1 MVDGGMQVPRLEDLI
16 REYTARKVELDAR
29 GVYFLRDITDEQAER
44 FSKALLIMA
53 SERAGRPDAPITIY
67 INSGGGSVGAGLAM
81 MEMIYR
87 MRQQYE
93 AKVHTIV
100 TGYAYSMGAIV
111 VQAGD
116 RRSMGR
122 LSTMM
127 LHGGTWI
134 LTGEADKIF
143 HDYHKLAVHYEAMI
157 SELFA
162 TRSGK
167 HDANWW
173 REFIY
178 SGHDR
183 FLTAQ
188 ECLDLGLVDDL
199 LDNPLA
205 SSEEPPS

>member
-1 MVDGGMQVPRLEDLI
+1 MVDPGMQVPRLEDLI
-16 REYTARKVELDAR
+16 REHAARKAELDFH

-44 FSKALLIMA
+44 FAKALLIMA
-53 SERAGRPDAPITIY
+53 SSRAGREDAPITIY
-67 INSGGGSVGAGLAM
+67 VNSGGGSVGAGLAV

-87 MRQQYE
+87 MRQQYQV
-93 AKVHTIV
+93 KVHTIV

-116 RRSMGR
+116 WRSMGR

-134 LTGEADKIF
+134 LTGDADKIF
-143 HDYHKLAVHYEAMI
+143 RDYQKLAVHYEMII

-162 TRSGK
+162 ARSGK
-167 HDANWW
+167 NDANWW

-188 ECLDLGLVDDL
+188 ECLDLGLVDEL
-199 LDNPLA
+199 LDVPLV
-205 SSEEPPS
+205 S

>member
-1 MVDGGMQVPRLEDLI
+1 MLSHSMEVPRLEDLI
-16 REYTARKVELDAR
+16 REYVARKAELDAR

-53 SERAGRPDAPITIY
+53 SERAGRADAPITIFV
-67 INSGGGSVGAGLAM
+67 NSGGGSLGAGLAM
-81 MEMIYR
+81 MEMIFR
-87 MRQQYE
+87 MKRQYQV
-93 AKVHTIV
+93 KVQTIV

-116 RRSMGR
+116 RRSMGK

-127 LHGGTWI
+127 LHGGTWV

-143 HDYHKLAVHYEAMI
+143 HDYQKLAMHYETMV

-162 TRSGK
+162 NRTGK
-167 HDANWW
+167 HDAAWW

-188 ECLDLGLVDDL
+188 ECLDLGLVDEV
-199 LDNPLA
+199 LDVPPL
-205 SSEEPPS
+205 